1 MTVQCNTPSLPIAQ
15 SPTDN
20 WLKTLR
26 KWFQHIRT
34 MLHVRSIARHA
45 PPLDRHLRRDIG
57 LPEAEPV
64 PDRYLVD
71 WKDPLSVEV
80 RRCW

>member
-1 MTVQCNTPSLPIAQ
+1 
-15 SPTDN
+15 
-20 WLKTLR
+20 
-26 KWFQHIRT
+26 